1 MSKVAQV
8 KKFRPKN
15 WYSNRYQRV
24 TIERNLLLIFALISL
39 VSVSISI
46 IYVKQIMSSKSLEPY
61 VIEVEDKTGV
71 ATVVQQL
78 DTEYLTETQSV
89 RKYFINKFIHAMLGY
104 NPANYD
110 YDKNVVRLF
119 SSNKIYR
126 QFRSIIK
133 PNRLGADSNIGVRI
147 KSMQFKGSSVQIRI
161 ARKQTQP
168 SGKTV
173 VTHEIVDLVFLF
185 DPKIKLTSEERLVNP
200 LGFQI
205 TQFTMSEEI
214 FNY

>member
-1 MSKVAQV
+1 MSKVAQI

-24 TIERNLLLIFALISL
+24 VIERNLLLIFALISL
-39 VSVSISI
+39 VSVSVSI

-61 VIEVEDKTGV
+61 VIEIEDKTGV

-78 DTEYLTETQSV
+78 DTEYFTATESV
-89 RKYFINKFIHAMLGY
+89 RKYFINKFIHAMTGY

-110 YDKNVVRLF
+110 YDRNVVRLF
-119 SSNKIYR
+119 SANKIYR
-126 QFRSIIK
+126 QFRSIIN
-133 PNRLGADSNIGVRI
+133 PNRLGADSRINVRI
-147 KSMQFKGSSVQIRI
+147 KSMQFKGNSVQVRI
-161 ARKQTQP
+161 ARKTTKP
-168 SGKTV
+168 SGKTTV
-173 VTHEIVDLVFLF
+173 SHEIIDLVFLF
-185 DPKIKLTSEERLVNP
+185 DPRIKLTAEERLINP

-205 TQFTMSEEI
+205 TQFTISEEI